1 MPLFRTM
8 TMATIIFALDRVS
21 KWIVVEMMELERFH
35 YLEVFPGYISFVMAW
50 NEGINFGLFGA
61 GDDFT
66 KYFLITLAFAIIIGL
81 TIWVRNKPGWLV
93 PLSVG
98 AIIGGALG
106 NVLDRFLYGA
116 VADFLN
122 VTCCG
127 LNNPFAFNVAD
138 VGIFLGAFSLILF
151 ADPKH
156 KKT

>member
-1 MPLFRTM
+1 MSLFRTM
-8 TMATIIFALDRVS
+8 SIATIIFSLDRIS

-35 YLEVFPGYISFVMAW
+35 YLEVVPGYINFVMAW
-50 NEGINFGLFGA
+50 NEGVNFGLFGDE
-61 GDDFT
+61 GNLT
-66 KYFLITLAFAIIIGL
+66 RYILIALALTIVVGL
-81 TIWVRNKPGWLV
+81 VIWVRNKPGWLV

-98 AIIGGALG
+98 AIIGGAMG
-106 NVLDRFLYGA
+106 NVLDRILYGA

-127 LNNPFAFNVAD
+127 LNNPFAFNIAD
-138 VGIFLGAFSLILF
+138 IGIFLGAFTLIIF

>member
-8 TMATIIFALDRVS
+8 TMATLIFALDRVS
-21 KWIVVEMMELERFH
+21 KWIVVEVMELERLH
-35 YLEVFPGYISFVMAW
+35 YIEVAPGFISFVMAW
-50 NEGINFGLFGA
+50 NEGVNFGLFG
-61 GDDFT
+61 GDGNLT
-66 KYFLITLAFAIIIGL
+66 RYLLIGLALAIVIGL
-81 TIWVRNKPGWLV
+81 TFWVRNKPGWLV

-127 LNNPFAFNVAD
+127 INNPFAFNVAD
-138 VGIFLGAFSLILF
+138 VGIFLGAIILILF
-151 ADPKH
+151 GDPKN
-156 KKT
+156 KKA